1 MFVCILPLIMS
12 SVSSERYKMN
22 PAVPAESEV
31 FQQNAVFSFFDFQI
45 FVDSGLVQT
54 ADKEDAEP
62 SKYC

>member
-1 MFVCILPLIMS
+1 MS